1 MGIRGMRAAKERL
14 RMMEACMKGINAEV
28 MRITDR
34 INKIESV
41 LDNWERT
48 REPMIFTEHDMV
60 LMSGMSSDAERMER
74 RVEEL
79 KKEKEMIENEMP
91 DLRN

>member
-1 MGIRGMRAAKERL
+1 MRAAKERL
-14 RMMEACMKGINAEV
+14 MMMEACMKGINAEV

-48 REPMIFTEHDMV
+48 REPMIFTEPDMV
-60 LMSGMSSDAERMER
+60 LMSSMSSDAERMAR

-79 KKEKEMIENEMP
+79 KKEKEILENEMP
-91 DLRN
+91 RLRN

>member
-1 MGIRGMRAAKERL
+1 
-14 RMMEACMKGINAEV
+14 MMEACMKGINAEV

-48 REPMIFTEHDMV
+48 REPMIFTEPDMA
-60 LMSGMSSDAERMER
+60 LLSSASEDMERMQR
-74 RVEEL
+74 RVDEL
-79 KKEKEMIENEMP
+79 KEEKEILENEMP
-91 DLRN
+91 RLRN

>member
-1 MGIRGMRAAKERL
+1 M
-14 RMMEACMKGINAEV
+14 MMEACMKGINAEV

-48 REPMIFTEHDMV
+48 REPMIFTEPDMV
-60 LMSGMSSDAERMER
+60 LMSSMSSDAERMAR

-79 KKEKEMIENEMP
+79 KKEKEILENEMP
-91 DLRN
+91 RLRN

>member
-1 MGIRGMRAAKERL
+1 MSQAHQRL
-14 RMMEACMKGINAEV
+14 VLMEACMKGINAEV

-48 REPMIFTEHDMV
+48 REPMIFTENDMI
-60 LMSGMSSDAERMER
+60 LMSSMSSDAERMAR

-79 KKEKEMIENEMP
+79 KKEKEILENEMP